1 MKGLKMMMKKLCLI
15 LLILM
20 ALTGICL
27 AETLEF
33 QLEAGS
39 KSLSGGAHY
48 RTDLVQG
55 FVKVGIK
62 GVYTDDD
69 DTQYKWGG
77 VRVVVGNDTMVE
89 GLSCE
94 VGVVGLYGDAED
106 GNRSGDVGALA
117 FAIQGNYLFPERMLP
132 IPIEVFSSINYSPDL
147 MSFADT
153 KSYAEFNLGLGVQV
167 IQNASVILTYTKY
180 KVEMEEGPGD
190 WNLDEDVLR
199 AGIVL
204 RF

>member
-1 MKGLKMMMKKLCLI
+1 MMKKLCLI
-15 LLILM
+15 LLISM

-27 AETLEF
+27 AESLEF
-33 QLEAGS
+33 QLDAGS

-55 FVKVGIK
+55 FLKAGIT

-77 VRVVVGNDTMVE
+77 VRVAVGNDTMVE

-106 GNRSGDVGALA
+106 GNHSGDVGALA
-117 FAIQGNYLFPERMLP
+117 FAIQGNYLFPERILP

-153 KSYAEFNLGLGVQV
+153 KSYTEFNLGLGVQV
-167 IQNASVILTYTKY
+167 IQNASVTLTYTKY
-180 KVEMEEGPGD
+180 QVDMKEGPGD
-190 WNLDEDVLR
+190 WDMDEDVLR
-199 AGIVL
+199 GGIVL